1 MKKSEQK
8 MQDILSFIE
17 NYTKSYGY
25 PPTYREISVGVKLKS
40 INSIKKYLDRLENL
54 GYISRKNFKSR
65 SIELVKQKQETVNF
79 PILGQVAAGQP
90 ILAEQNIENYLT
102 ISKVLIG
109 NLDETALF
117 ALRVDGDSMIEA
129 GINNGDLAIVHYQSS
144 VENGE
149 IAVVMVEDRATVKY
163 FFKEK
168 DKIILRP
175 ANELYKPIER
185 KDNITIVGK
194 VVAILRKI

>member
-79 PILGQVAAGQP
+79 PILGRVAAGQP
-90 ILAEQNIENYLT
+90 IFAEQNIEDYLT

-129 GINNGDLAIVHYQSS
+129 GINNGDLAIVHHQNS

-149 IAVVMVEDRATVKY
+149 IAVAMVEDRATVKY

-168 DKIILRP
+168 DKIILQP
-175 ANELYKPIER
+175 ANVLYKPIES
-185 KDNITIVGK
+185 KNNITIVGK

>member
-17 NYTKSYGY
+17 NYTKNYGY

-54 GYISRKNFKSR
+54 GYICRKNFKSR

>member
-8 MQDILSFIE
+8 IQDILSFIE
-17 NYTKSYGY
+17 NYTKNYGY

-168 DKIILRP
+168 DKLILRP

>member
-8 MQDILSFIE
+8 IQDILSFIE
-17 NYTKSYGY
+17 NYTKNYGY

>member
-17 NYTKSYGY
+17 TYLKNFGY

-40 INSIKKYLDRLENL
+40 INSIKKYLDKLENL
-54 GYISRKNFKSR
+54 GLISRKNFKSR
-65 SIELVKQKQETVNF
+65 SIEIVKQKQETVNF
-79 PILGQVAAGQP
+79 PIIGRVAAGQP
-90 ILAEQNIENYLT
+90 IFAEQNIEDYLT

-117 ALRVDGDSMIEA
+117 ALRVNGDSMVEA
-129 GINNGDLAIVHYQSS
+129 GINNGDFAIVHHQSTA
-144 VENGE
+144 ENGE
-149 IAVVMVEDRATVKY
+149 ITVALVDDRATVKY

-168 DKIILRP
+168 DRVVLKP
-175 ANELYKPIER
+175 ANPLYQPIES
-185 KDNITIVGK
+185 KNITIVGK
-194 VVAILRKI
+194 VIGILRKI

>member
-17 NYTKSYGY
+17 NYTKNYGY